1 MSNFQ
6 KKLRGNYGLGAY
18 FCSWS
23 SNWSATSSSSDLS
36 NIDTNINIVYLSFVT
51 PACSYEKN
59 SKNWIGTG
67 LDFSSEFQV
76 IQESIKKLQERGV
89 IVMLSVGGATFT
101 FDVFKPENISNLVI
115 DLGCD
120 GVDLDWEDVQGIAAS
135 SKLGKIIQDMKD
147 FLPNGLLLSLASFS
161 TGAYGFDEFE
171 NALPKSQNTGM
182 CIEGIQKSGHLLD
195 WINIMSYDAGNT
207 YDPLLAFKAYRKYF
221 TGPLM
226 LGAEVPPEAWGGH
239 LITLSEVEKYVNCIL
254 DDEQNNNGIFVWSYK
269 KNGSPSCQNIINE
282 CLNVFKSNPLKVV
295 SGWQPGITYNAGTS
309 VIYNGETYLCNTT
322 HPSNSFTT
330 PGINLW
336 INKNIA
342 VDVDKQILNS
352 STTIK
357 NNSIQNWK
365 ENINYNTEQI
375 VSYDSKLYK
384 CLISHTSINSWF
396 PGNENKSLWQSI

>member
-6 KKLRGNYGLGAY
+6 KKLRGNYGLGTY

-23 SNWSATSSSSDLS
+23 SNWSATASSSDLC
-36 NIDTNINIVYLSFVT
+36 NIDPNINIVYLSFVT

-59 SKNWIGTG
+59 SKKWIGTG

-76 IQESIKKLQERGV
+76 VQESIKKLQERGV

-101 FDVFKPENISNLVI
+101 FDVFNPINISNLVT

-120 GVDLDWEDVQGIAAS
+120 GVDLDWEDVQGITAS
-135 SKLGKIIQDMKD
+135 SKLGKIIQDMKEN
-147 FLPNGLLLSLASFS
+147 LPNDLLLSLAAFS
-161 TGAYGFDEFE
+161 TGAYGFNEFE
-171 NALPKSQNTGM
+171 NSLPKSQNTGM

-207 YDPLLAFKAYRKYF
+207 YDPLIAFKAYRTYF
-221 TGPLM
+221 SGPLM

-239 LITLSEVEKYVNCIL
+239 IITLNEVEKYVNCIL
-254 DDEQNNNGIFVWSYK
+254 DDEQSNNGIFVWSYK
-269 KNGSPSCQNIINE
+269 KTGTPSCSNIINE
-282 CLNVFKSNPLKVV
+282 CLNVFKSNPLKVI

-309 VIYNGETYLCNTT
+309 VIYNGEMYLCNTT

-336 INKNIA
+336 ISKNI
-342 VDVDKQILNS
+342 VQPQVT
-352 STTIK
+352 TTIK
-357 NNSIQNWK
+357 NNPVQHWK
-365 ENINYNTEQI
+365 ENINYNTDQI
-375 VSYDSKLYK
+375 VSYDSKLYR
-384 CLISHTSINSWF
+384 CLVSHTSITSWF